1 MTSGV
6 RAAFR
11 QLVVREVMESI
22 RGSSLGA
29 AWLVLNPLLM
39 MLLYVIVFGVLFGGS
54 FGQVEN
60 ETSIA
65 FAIGVFIGLTGVGF
79 INESIGK
86 APMLL
91 LRNRNLVKKVVFPVS
106 LLPAVQ
112 LAGSS
117 LALLVNTVLFLVMAL
132 VYGGGPSIYMLW
144 LPVMLLPLLLLAVA
158 CVYLLSAIAVFFRDL
173 QQITPVLAQII
184 FWTGGV
190 FFGAAKVMEYPALWA
205 FLQWNPVLR
214 INENLRA
221 VLLWQS
227 HPDWAGWSFSMIF
240 VILFT
245 VFGVFA
251 YRRLSERFADSYEC
265 SSRQCHCHSRLS
277 KVYQI
282 PRSGKH
288 SLRGAMAIIWST
300 LWRSSGSFGKS
311 FHAFHALQ
319 PMNLDVA
326 RGEALAI
333 IGRNGSGKSTL
344 LQLLAGTLQPTTGSV
359 RTVGRVSACSNL
371 DPVLTRNFLVWKC
384 AFERRYSGFVQR
396 GAGCQNCWN
405 PGICRYR

>member
-1 MTSGV
+1 MGWRMTSGV

-251 YRRLSERFADSYEC
+251 YRRLSERFAD
-265 SSRQCHCHSRLS
+265 
-277 KVYQI
+277 
-282 PRSGKH
+282 
-288 SLRGAMAIIWST
+288 
-300 LWRSSGSFGKS
+300 
-311 FHAFHALQ
+311 
-319 PMNLDVA
+319 
-326 RGEALAI
+326 
-333 IGRNGSGKSTL
+333 
-344 LQLLAGTLQPTTGSV
+344 
-359 RTVGRVSACSNL
+359 
-371 DPVLTRNFLVWKC
+371 FL
-384 AFERRYSGFVQR
+384 
-396 GAGCQNCWN
+396 
-405 PGICRYR
+405 